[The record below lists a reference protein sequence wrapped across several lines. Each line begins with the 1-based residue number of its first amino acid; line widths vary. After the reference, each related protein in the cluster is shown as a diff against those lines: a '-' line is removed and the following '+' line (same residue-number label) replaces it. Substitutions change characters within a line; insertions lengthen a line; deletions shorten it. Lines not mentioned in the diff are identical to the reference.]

1 MNRKI
6 AFGTLAVLLTAGSAM
21 AQVFAG
27 STTGDPVWTRPVAG
41 NPPTPPLS
49 GVGTATAYDVL
60 AFTVDITGSYT
71 FQNTAAN
78 AWDNY
83 TFLYQNS
90 FDPALPF
97 ANVVIG
103 NDDNPT
109 IGLSGFASNLT
120 AGTTYFFVT
129 TGFGNSDS
137 GDYSLSISGQGIA
150 TIVPAPGAVALL
162 GLGGLALTRRRRR

>member
-27 STTGDPVWTRPVAG
+27 STTGDPVWTRPVAAT
-41 NPPTPPLS
+41 PPTGLS
-49 GVGTATAYDVL
+49 GLGTATPYDVL

-71 FQNTAAN
+71 FQNTAVA

-90 FDPALPF
+90 FDSTLPL
-97 ANVVIG
+97 ANVLTG

-109 IGLSGFASNLT
+109 IGLSGFAFSLT

-129 TGFGNSDS
+129 TGFGNTDS
-137 GDYSLSISGQGIA
+137 GDYSLSISGQGTA
-150 TIVPAPGAVALL
+150 TLVPAPGAAALL